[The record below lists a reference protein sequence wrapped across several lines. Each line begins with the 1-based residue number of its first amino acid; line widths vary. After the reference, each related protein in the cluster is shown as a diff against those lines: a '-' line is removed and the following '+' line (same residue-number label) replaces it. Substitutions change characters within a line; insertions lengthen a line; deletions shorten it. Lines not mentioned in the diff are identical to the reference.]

1 MKYKGLGGTDLLV
14 SKFALGTMIFRG
26 KNFPMSVAMGAL
38 NKQDR
43 AGREHFPFLNDNCPY
58 SPSTYLKKAGSGS
71 VLILP
76 AWVLYVFYCTNL
88 SNSGCNLVRKTY
100 NMMAPTRNA
109 TASAMTSD
117 QTTPWKPFI

>member
-43 AGREHFPFLNDNCPY
+43 VGRGHFPF
-58 SPSTYLKKAGSGS
+58 
-71 VLILP
+71 
-76 AWVLYVFYCTNL
+76 
-88 SNSGCNLVRKTY
+88 
-100 NMMAPTRNA
+100 
-109 TASAMTSD
+109 
-117 QTTPWKPFI
+117 